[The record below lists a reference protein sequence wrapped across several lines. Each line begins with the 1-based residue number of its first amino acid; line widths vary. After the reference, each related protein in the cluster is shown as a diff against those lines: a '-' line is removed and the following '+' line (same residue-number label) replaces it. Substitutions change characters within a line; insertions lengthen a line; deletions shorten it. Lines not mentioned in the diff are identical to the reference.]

1 VLEDAHHFVEGQRRG
16 RVLVVFQYIVT
27 FIAIINEHRC
37 IAFSVDNIQE
47 TDVSNRLLV
56 KCGFEAQLA
65 IEEYQNSIF
74 LVNLPHNR
82 LT

>member
-1 VLEDAHHFVEGQRRG
+1 MLEDAHHFVEGQRRG
-16 RVLVVFQYIVT
+16 RVLVVFLYIVT
-27 FIAIINEHRC
+27 YIAVLNEHRC
-37 IAFSVDNIQE
+37 IAFCVDNIQE

-65 IEEYQNSIF
+65 IEQYQNSIF
-74 LVNLPHNR
+74 LVILPRNR